1 MCILTIKIINY
12 TIVSIIYYIYKVLNY
27 FLRILS
33 INKNILDNKIKFKD
47 NESFISICG
56 INDAH
61 LAILEDKFNVSIYP
75 KGNEI
80 TIEGDSN
87 KIEDALKVLYILKDL
102 YNSSSEI
109 TLQKVISIS
118 DNVYNDKENQLISMR
133 IKLPY
138 LGRSIQMKTISQGEY
153 LYKMQKND
161 IIFSTGAA
169 GTGKT
174 FLSVAYAINLLSN
187 GNIERI
193 IITRPV
199 VEAGESLGYLPGD
212 FKEKISPY
220 MRPVYDALYSLLSSD
235 MVSRYTEEG
244 KIEVA
249 PLAYMRGRT
258 LSRSFI
264 ILDEAQNTTISQMK
278 MFLSRIGEKSKV
290 IITGDISQSDLPKN
304 TESGLE
310 HALKILKNIKG
321 ISFHH
326 FDKKDVIRH
335 HLVSEILEAYDNA
348 DK

>member
-1 MCILTIKIINY
+1 MS
-12 TIVSIIYYIYKVLNY
+12 V
-27 FLRILS
+27 
-33 INKNILDNKIKFKD
+33 
-47 NESFISICG
+47 CG
-56 INDAH
+56 IGDKH
-61 LAILEDKFNVSIYP
+61 LEILENKFNVSIYP
-75 KGNEI
+75 KGNEL
-80 TIEGDSN
+80 TIKGDLVR
-87 KIEDALKVLYILKDL
+87 IEDTVKVLYTLKDL
-102 YNSSSEI
+102 YNSSAEI
-109 TLQKVISIS
+109 TEQKVINIA
-118 DNVYNDKENQLISMR
+118 DNIYNDKENKFISMK

-138 LGRSIQMKTISQGEY
+138 LGRNIEMKTVSQGEY
-153 LYKMQKND
+153 LYKMQKSD

-174 FLSVAYAINLLSN
+174 FLSVAYAINLLSE
-187 GNIERI
+187 GKIERI

-220 MRPVYDALYSLLSSD
+220 MRPVYDALYSIISAD
-235 MVSRYTEEG
+235 MISRFTEEG

-290 IITGDISQSDLPKN
+290 VVTGDISQSDLPKN
-304 TESGLE
+304 AQSGLE
-310 HALKILKNIKG
+310 HALKILSNING

-326 FDKKDVIRH
+326 FEKKDVIRH
-335 HLVSEILEAYDNA
+335 HLVSKILEAYDNA
-348 DK
+348 D

>member
-1 MCILTIKIINY
+1 M
-12 TIVSIIYYIYKVLNY
+12 
-27 FLRILS
+27 
-33 INKNILDNKIKFKD
+33 
-47 NESFISICG
+47 
-56 INDAH
+56 
-61 LAILEDKFNVSIYP
+61 LEDKFNVSIYP
-75 KGNEI
+75 KGNEL

-87 KIEDALKVLYILKDL
+87 KIEDTLKVLYILKDL
-102 YNSSSEI
+102 YNSSNDI
-109 TLQKVISIS
+109 TIQKVMSIA
-118 DNVYNDKENQLISMR
+118 DNIESDKENQLISMR

-153 LYKMQKND
+153 LYKMQRSD
-161 IIFSTGAA
+161 IVFAYGAA

-174 FLSVAYAINLLSN
+174 FLSVAYAINLLSE
-187 GNIERI
+187 GRVERI

-235 MVSRYTEEG
+235 IILRYTEEG

-258 LSRSFI
+258 LSKAFI
-264 ILDEAQNTTISQMK
+264 ILDEAQNTTVSQMK
-278 MFLSRIGEKSKV
+278 MFLSRIGEKSKA
-290 IITGDISQSDLPKN
+290 IITGDISQSDLPN
-304 TESGLE
+304 NVESGLE
-310 HALKILKNIKG
+310 NALKILKGING

-335 HLVSEILEAYDNA
+335 HLVSEILAAYDNA
-348 DK
+348 GK

>member
-1 MCILTIKIINY
+1 MEDK
-12 TIVSIIYYIYKVLNY
+12 
-27 FLRILS
+27 
-33 INKNILDNKIKFKD
+33 
-47 NESFISICG
+47 
-56 INDAH
+56 H
-61 LAILEDKFNVSIYP
+61 LEILENKFNVSIYP
-75 KGNEI
+75 KGNEL
-80 TIEGDSN
+80 TIKGDLV
-87 KIEDALKVLYILKDL
+87 KIEDTIKVLYTLKDL
-102 YNSSSEI
+102 YNSSAEI
-109 TLQKVISIS
+109 TEQKVINIA
-118 DNVYNDKENQLISMR
+118 DNIYNDKENKFISMK

-138 LGRSIQMKTISQGEY
+138 LGRNIEMKTVSQGEY
-153 LYKMQKND
+153 LYKMQKSD

-174 FLSVAYAINLLSN
+174 FLSVAYAINLLSE
-187 GNIERI
+187 GKIERI

-220 MRPVYDALYSLLSSD
+220 MRPVYDALYSIISAD
-235 MVSRYTEEG
+235 MISRYRYTEEG

-290 IITGDISQSDLPKN
+290 VVTGDISQSDLPKN
-304 TESGLE
+304 AQSGLE
-310 HALKILKNIKG
+310 HALKILSNIKG

-326 FDKKDVIRH
+326 FEKKDVIRH
-335 HLVSEILEAYDNA
+335 HLVSKILEAYDNA
-348 DK
+348 D

>member
-1 MCILTIKIINY
+1 MEDK
-12 TIVSIIYYIYKVLNY
+12 
-27 FLRILS
+27 
-33 INKNILDNKIKFKD
+33 
-47 NESFISICG
+47 
-56 INDAH
+56 H
-61 LAILEDKFNVSIYP
+61 LEILENKFNVSIYP
-75 KGNEI
+75 KGNEL
-80 TIEGDSN
+80 TIKGDLV
-87 KIEDALKVLYILKDL
+87 KIEDTIKVLYTLKDL
-102 YNSSSEI
+102 YNSSAEI
-109 TLQKVISIS
+109 TEQKVINIA
-118 DNVYNDKENQLISMR
+118 DNIYNDKENKFISMK

-138 LGRSIQMKTISQGEY
+138 LGRNIEMKTVSQGEY
-153 LYKMQKND
+153 LYKMQKSD

-174 FLSVAYAINLLSN
+174 FLSVAYAINLLSE
-187 GNIERI
+187 GKIERI

-220 MRPVYDALYSLLSSD
+220 MRPVYDALYSIISAD
-235 MVSRYTEEG
+235 MISRYTEEG

-290 IITGDISQSDLPKN
+290 VVTGDISQSDLPKN
-304 TESGLE
+304 AQSGLE
-310 HALKILKNIKG
+310 HALKILSNIKG

-326 FDKKDVIRH
+326 FEKKDVIRH
-335 HLVSEILEAYDNA
+335 HLVSKILEAYDNA
-348 DK
+348 D

>member
-1 MCILTIKIINY
+1 MS
-12 TIVSIIYYIYKVLNY
+12 V
-27 FLRILS
+27 
-33 INKNILDNKIKFKD
+33 
-47 NESFISICG
+47 CG
-56 INDAH
+56 IGDKH
-61 LAILEDKFNVSIYP
+61 LEILENKFNVSIYP
-75 KGNEI
+75 KGNEL
-80 TIEGDSN
+80 TIKGDLVR
-87 KIEDALKVLYILKDL
+87 IEDTVKVLYTLKDL
-102 YNSSSEI
+102 YNSSAEI
-109 TLQKVISIS
+109 TEQKVINIA
-118 DNVYNDKENQLISMR
+118 DNIYNDKENKFISMK

-138 LGRSIQMKTISQGEY
+138 LGRNIEMKTVSQGEY
-153 LYKMQKND
+153 LYKMQKSD

-174 FLSVAYAINLLSN
+174 FLSVAYAINLLSE
-187 GNIERI
+187 GKIERI

-220 MRPVYDALYSLLSSD
+220 MRPVYDALYSIISAD
-235 MVSRYTEEG
+235 MISRYTEEG

-290 IITGDISQSDLPKN
+290 VVTGDISQSDLPKN
-304 TESGLE
+304 AQSGLE
-310 HALKILKNIKG
+310 HALKILSNING

-326 FDKKDVIRH
+326 FEKKDVIRH
-335 HLVSEILEAYDNA
+335 HLVSKILEAYDNA
-348 DK
+348 D

>member
-1 MCILTIKIINY
+1 M
-12 TIVSIIYYIYKVLNY
+12 
-27 FLRILS
+27 F
-33 INKNILDNKIKFKD
+33 INKKTFDNKVKFKD

-56 INDAH
+56 INDSNIS
-61 LAILEDKFNVSIYP
+61 ILEEKFNVAIYP
-75 KGNEI
+75 KGNELN
-80 TIEGDSN
+80 IEGDSS
-87 KIEDALKVLYILKDL
+87 KVEDTIKVLYILKDL

-109 TLQKVISIS
+109 NRQKVISIA
-118 DNVYNDKENQLISMR
+118 DNINNEKENKLISMR

-153 LYKMQKND
+153 FYKMQKSD
-161 IIFSTGAA
+161 IIFSAGAA

-174 FLSVAYAINLLSN
+174 FLSVAYAINLLSE
-187 GNIERI
+187 GKIERI

-220 MRPVYDALYSLLSSD
+220 MRPVYDALYSLLSND
-235 MVSRYTEEG
+235 MILRYTEEG
-244 KIEVA
+244 RIEVA

-258 LSRSFI
+258 LSKSFI

-290 IITGDISQSDLPKN
+290 VITGDISQSDLPKN
-304 TESGLE
+304 IESGLE
-310 HALKILKNIKG
+310 HALKILRGING
-321 ISFHH
+321 ISFHY

-335 HLVSEILEAYDNA
+335 HLVSKILEAYENDHSN
-348 DK
+348 KL

>member
-1 MCILTIKIINY
+1 MS
-12 TIVSIIYYIYKVLNY
+12 V
-27 FLRILS
+27 
-33 INKNILDNKIKFKD
+33 
-47 NESFISICG
+47 CG
-56 INDAH
+56 IGDKH
-61 LAILEDKFNVSIYP
+61 LEILENKFNVSIYP
-75 KGNEI
+75 KGNEL
-80 TIEGDSN
+80 TIKGDLVR
-87 KIEDALKVLYILKDL
+87 IEDTVKVLYTLKDL
-102 YNSSSEI
+102 YNSSAEI
-109 TLQKVISIS
+109 TEQKVINIA
-118 DNVYNDKENQLISMR
+118 DNIYNDKENKFISMK

-138 LGRSIQMKTISQGEY
+138 LGRNIEMKTVSQGEY
-153 LYKMQKND
+153 LYKMQKSD

-174 FLSVAYAINLLSN
+174 FLSVAYAINLLSE
-187 GNIERI
+187 GKIERI

-220 MRPVYDALYSLLSSD
+220 MRPVYDALYSIISAD
-235 MVSRYTEEG
+235 IISRYTEEG

-290 IITGDISQSDLPKN
+290 VVTGDISQSDLPKN
-304 TESGLE
+304 AQSGLE
-310 HALKILKNIKG
+310 HALKILSNIKG

-326 FDKKDVIRH
+326 FEKKDVIRH
-335 HLVSEILEAYDNA
+335 HLVSKILEAYDNA
-348 DK
+348 D

>member
-1 MCILTIKIINY
+1 MS
-12 TIVSIIYYIYKVLNY
+12 V
-27 FLRILS
+27 
-33 INKNILDNKIKFKD
+33 
-47 NESFISICG
+47 CG
-56 INDAH
+56 IGDKH
-61 LAILEDKFNVSIYP
+61 LEILENKFNVSIYP
-75 KGNEI
+75 KGNEL
-80 TIEGDSN
+80 TIKGDLVR
-87 KIEDALKVLYILKDL
+87 IEDTVKVLYTLKDL
-102 YNSSSEI
+102 YNSSAEI
-109 TLQKVISIS
+109 TEQKVINIA
-118 DNVYNDKENQLISMR
+118 DNIYNDKENKFISMK

-138 LGRSIQMKTISQGEY
+138 LGRNIEMKTVSQGEY
-153 LYKMQKND
+153 LYKMQKSD

-174 FLSVAYAINLLSN
+174 FLSVAYAINLLSE
-187 GNIERI
+187 GKIERI

-220 MRPVYDALYSLLSSD
+220 MRPVYDALYSIISAD
-235 MVSRYTEEG
+235 MISRYTEEG

-290 IITGDISQSDLPKN
+290 VVTGDISQSDLPKN
-304 TESGLE
+304 AQSGLE
-310 HALKILKNIKG
+310 HALKILSNIKG

-326 FDKKDVIRH
+326 FEKKDVIRH
-335 HLVSEILEAYDNA
+335 HLVSKILEAYDNA
-348 DK
+348 D

>member
-1 MCILTIKIINY
+1 M
-12 TIVSIIYYIYKVLNY
+12 VSI
-27 FLRILS
+27 
-33 INKNILDNKIKFKD
+33 
-47 NESFISICG
+47 
-56 INDAH
+56 
-61 LAILEDKFNVSIYP
+61 ED
-75 KGNEI
+75 
-80 TIEGDSN
+80 TI
-87 KIEDALKVLYILKDL
+87 KVLYTLKDL
-102 YNSSSEI
+102 YNSSAEI
-109 TLQKVISIS
+109 TEQKVINIA
-118 DNVYNDKENQLISMR
+118 DNIYNDKENKFISMK

-138 LGRSIQMKTISQGEY
+138 LGRNIEMKTVSQGEY
-153 LYKMQKND
+153 LYKMQKSD

-174 FLSVAYAINLLSN
+174 FLSVAYAINLLSE
-187 GNIERI
+187 GKIERI

-220 MRPVYDALYSLLSSD
+220 MRPVYDALYSIISAD
-235 MVSRYTEEG
+235 MISRYTEEG

-290 IITGDISQSDLPKN
+290 VVTGDISQSDLPKN
-304 TESGLE
+304 AQSGLE
-310 HALKILKNIKG
+310 HALKILSNING

-335 HLVSEILEAYDNA
+335 HLVSKILEAYDNA
-348 DK
+348 DY

>member
-1 MCILTIKIINY
+1 MS
-12 TIVSIIYYIYKVLNY
+12 V
-27 FLRILS
+27 
-33 INKNILDNKIKFKD
+33 
-47 NESFISICG
+47 CG
-56 INDAH
+56 VEDKH
-61 LAILEDKFNVSIYP
+61 LEILENKFNVSIYP
-75 KGNEI
+75 KGNEL
-80 TIEGDSN
+80 TIKGDLVR
-87 KIEDALKVLYILKDL
+87 IEDTIKVLYTLKDL
-102 YNSSSEI
+102 YNSSAEI
-109 TLQKVISIS
+109 TEQKVINIA
-118 DNVYNDKENQLISMR
+118 DNIYNDKENKFISMK

-138 LGRSIQMKTISQGEY
+138 LGRNIEMKTVSQGEY
-153 LYKMQKND
+153 LYKMQKSD

-174 FLSVAYAINLLSN
+174 FLSVAYAINLLSE
-187 GNIERI
+187 GKIERI

-220 MRPVYDALYSLLSSD
+220 MRPVYDALYSIISAD
-235 MVSRYTEEG
+235 MISRFTEEG

-290 IITGDISQSDLPKN
+290 VVTGDISQSDLPKN
-304 TESGLE
+304 AQSGLE
-310 HALKILKNIKG
+310 HALRILSNING

-326 FDKKDVIRH
+326 FEKKDVIRH
-335 HLVSEILEAYDNA
+335 HLVSKILEAYDNA
-348 DK
+348 DY

>member
-1 MCILTIKIINY
+1 MN
-12 TIVSIIYYIYKVLNY
+12 
-27 FLRILS
+27 
-33 INKNILDNKIKFKD
+33 NKILDNKVKFKD
-47 NESFISICG
+47 ADSFISICG
-56 INDAH
+56 IEDRH
-61 LAILEDKFNVSIYP
+61 LEILENKFNVSIYP
-75 KGNEI
+75 KGNEL
-80 TIEGDSN
+80 TIKGDLVR
-87 KIEDALKVLYILKDL
+87 IEDTVKVLYILKDL

-109 TLQKVISIS
+109 TEQKVINIA
-118 DNVYNDKENQLISMR
+118 DNIWNNKDNKFISMK

-138 LGRSIQMKTISQGEY
+138 LGRNIEMKTVSQGEY
-153 LYKMQKND
+153 LYKMQKSD

-174 FLSVAYAINLLSN
+174 FLSVAYAINLLSD
-187 GNIERI
+187 GKIERI

-220 MRPVYDALYSLLSSD
+220 MRPVYDALYSIISAD
-235 MVSRYTEEG
+235 MISRYTEEG

-258 LSRSFI
+258 LSRAFI

-290 IITGDISQSDLPKN
+290 VVTGDISQSDLPKN
-304 TESGLE
+304 AQSGLE
-310 HALKILKNIKG
+310 HALKILSNING

-326 FDKKDVIRH
+326 FEKKDVIRH
-335 HLVSEILEAYDNA
+335 HLVSKILEAYDGA
-348 DK
+348 DY

>member
-1 MCILTIKIINY
+1 MN
-12 TIVSIIYYIYKVLNY
+12 
-27 FLRILS
+27 
-33 INKNILDNKIKFKD
+33 NKILDNKVKFKD
-47 NESFISICG
+47 ADSFISICG
-56 INDAH
+56 IEDRH
-61 LAILEDKFNVSIYP
+61 LEILENKFNVSIYP
-75 KGNEI
+75 KGNEL
-80 TIEGDSN
+80 TIKGDLVR
-87 KIEDALKVLYILKDL
+87 IEDTVKVLYILKDL

-109 TLQKVISIS
+109 NEQKVINIA
-118 DNVYNDKENQLISMR
+118 DNIWNNKDNKFISMK

-138 LGRSIQMKTISQGEY
+138 LGRNIEMKTVSQGEY
-153 LYKMQKND
+153 LYKMQKSD

-174 FLSVAYAINLLSN
+174 FLSVAYAINLLSD
-187 GNIERI
+187 GKIERI

-220 MRPVYDALYSLLSSD
+220 MRPVYDALYSIISAD
-235 MVSRYTEEG
+235 MISRYTEEG

-258 LSRSFI
+258 LSRAFI

-290 IITGDISQSDLPKN
+290 VVTGDISQSDLPKN
-304 TESGLE
+304 AQSGLE
-310 HALKILKNIKG
+310 HALKILSNING

-326 FDKKDVIRH
+326 FEKKDVIRH
-335 HLVSEILEAYDNA
+335 HLVSKILEAYDGS
-348 DK
+348 DY

>member
-1 MCILTIKIINY
+1 MN
-12 TIVSIIYYIYKVLNY
+12 
-27 FLRILS
+27 
-33 INKNILDNKIKFKD
+33 NKILDNKVKFKD
-47 NESFISICG
+47 TYSFISICG
-56 INDAH
+56 IEDKH
-61 LAILEDKFNVSIYP
+61 LEILENKFNVSIYP
-75 KGNEI
+75 KGNEL
-80 TIEGDSN
+80 TIKGDLVR
-87 KIEDALKVLYILKDL
+87 IEDTLKVLYTLKDL
-102 YNSSSEI
+102 YNSSAEI
-109 TLQKVISIS
+109 TEQKVINIADSIH
-118 DNVYNDKENQLISMR
+118 NDKENKFISMK

-138 LGRSIQMKTISQGEY
+138 LGRNIEMKTVSQGEY
-153 LYKMQKND
+153 LYKMQKSD

-174 FLSVAYAINLLSN
+174 FLSVAYAINLLAE
-187 GNIERI
+187 GKIERL

-220 MRPVYDALYSLLSSD
+220 MRPVYDALYSIISAD
-235 MVSRYTEEG
+235 MISRYTEEG

-290 IITGDISQSDLPKN
+290 VVTGDISQSDLPKN
-304 TESGLE
+304 AQSGLE
-310 HALKILKNIKG
+310 HALKILSNING

-326 FDKKDVIRH
+326 FEKKDVIRH
-335 HLVSEILEAYDNA
+335 HLVSKILEAYDNA
-348 DK
+348 DY